1 MEPERV
7 YCMPGLT
14 FSPQD
19 LFEEFRHFK
28 PDFEYSYG
36 NNEPNVRFAL
46 RPRAYTRPRPV
57 HSIR

>member
-1 MEPERV
+1 
-7 YCMPGLT
+7 MPGLT

-19 LFEEFRHFK
+19 LFEEIRHFK